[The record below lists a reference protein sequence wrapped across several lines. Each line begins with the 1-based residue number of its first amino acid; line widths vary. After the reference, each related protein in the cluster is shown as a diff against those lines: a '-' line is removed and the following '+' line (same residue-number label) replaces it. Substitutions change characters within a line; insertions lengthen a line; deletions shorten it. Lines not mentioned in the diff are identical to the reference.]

1 MTEVNVQTTLPES
14 LYESLW
20 RTAKAEK
27 RPLKAVVRE
36 AIETYLRK
44 ASPAEKDPLLAF
56 VGHGR
61 LRQPDWSQ
69 RKDWRA

>member
-1 MTEVNVQTTLPES
+1 MSEINVQTTLPES
-14 LYESLW
+14 LYEALW
-20 RTAKAEK
+20 RMARLEK

-36 AIETYLRK
+36 AIEAYLRQ
-44 ASPAEKDPLLAF
+44 ASPAEKDPLLDF

-61 LRQPDWSQ
+61 LKDRDWSE